1 MPLRINHLATLTDTT
16 EGTFR
21 FDKVADCLDD
31 PANPSCRGA
40 QVEILEIRS

>member
-1 MPLRINHLATLTDTT
+1 MPLRINHFATLTHTT

-21 FDKVADCLDD
+21 FDKVADRLDD
-31 PANPSCRGA
+31 PADPSGRGA